1 MSKVQLVVL
10 SGPDAATTLPS
21 AVYVGAHRLW
31 VDALTHEVPPIDP
44 SANNPSFVLTYDV
57 NDNLVQIDMTI
68 EAVVYRKTLT
78 YTGEN
83 LTGVTAWVTV

>member
-10 SGPDAATTLPS
+10 SGPDAVTTLPS

-31 VDALTHEVPPIDP
+31 VDALTHEVPPTDP

-57 NDNLVQIDMTI
+57 SDNLTQIDMTI
-68 EAVVYRKTLT
+68 GATTYRKTLG
-78 YTGEN
+78 YTGQN
-83 LTGVTAWVTV
+83 LTSVSTWVTV